1 MAMSKNYADPKEWAM
16 AQQAAQ
22 QTEYLG
28 STKLPNVRKESPV
41 NAARAALKQSHEL
54 SSYVHAIVNRL
65 CGTQPEDAG
74 YATGDGP
81 SNGILF
87 DIESEANDASRTMQ
101 GAMNALN
108 RLESLLP

>member
-1 MAMSKNYADPKEWAM
+1 MAMSKEYSDAKLW
-16 AQQAAQ
+16 AAQ
-22 QTEYLG
+22 EPDIG

-65 CGTQPEDAG
+65 CGAQPEEAG

-81 SNGILF
+81 SSGILF